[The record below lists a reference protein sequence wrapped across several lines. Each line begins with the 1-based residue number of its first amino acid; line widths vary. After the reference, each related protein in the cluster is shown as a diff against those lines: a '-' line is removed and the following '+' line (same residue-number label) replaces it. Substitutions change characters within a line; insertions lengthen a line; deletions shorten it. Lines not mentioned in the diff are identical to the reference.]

1 MEGRELN
8 GIISVPERKG
18 AEWSNF
24 CSCEV
29 DLNCDSPYL
38 LIFRVLWVMACSVTS
53 VLGLRF

>member
-29 DLNCDSPYL
+29 GEHHCTST
-38 LIFRVLWVMACSVTS
+38 WMCSTRIS
-53 VLGLRF
+53 LEFGKDFL